1 MRLSKKIVSLL
12 TVTALAASLTACGSS
27 NGKSGSDSS
36 GKKTYK
42 IGICQLVEHNALDA
56 ATKGFKKALTDKLG
70 KDNVEFDEQNA
81 QGESTN
87 CSTICN
93 GFVTNGVD
101 LIMANATGALQAA
114 VSATNEIPIVGTSVT
129 DYGTALNIKD
139 WKGTSGTNVTGTADL
154 APIDKQEDM
163 ILEIKPDVKKVGIL
177 FCSSEP
183 NSAYQAKLMED
194 ELKKDKIEYKEYTA
208 SDSNEIQPV
217 PKLMLSTFQQTTLWL
232 LVLKLSK
239 MLLFL
244 PAFLYLQVKKEFV
257 KPESQLFPSVTTT
270 LVTRQVK
277 WLIKSLK
284 RVLIPEKWLT
294 RKTKIRQN
302 FTKKKTATL

>member
-1 MRLSKKIVSLL
+1 MKLSKKIVSLL

-114 VSATNEIPIVGTSVT
+114 VSATNELPIVGTSVT

-208 SDSNEIQPV
+208 SDSNERQPV

-232 LVLKLSK
+232 LVLKLLK

-244 PAFLYLQVKKEFV
+244 PVFLYLQEKKEFV
-257 KPESQLFPSVTTT
+257 KPESLLFPSVTTT
-270 LVTRQVK
+270 LVTRQVR
-277 WLIKSLK
+277 WLIKFLK
-284 RVLIPEKWLT
+284 RVLIPEKWLS
-294 RKTKIRQN
+294 RQTKIRQN
-302 FTKKKTATL
+302 FTTKKTATL

>member
-101 LIMANATGALQAA
+101 LIMANATGAL
-114 VSATNEIPIVGTSVT
+114 
-129 DYGTALNIKD
+129 
-139 WKGTSGTNVTGTADL
+139 
-154 APIDKQEDM
+154 
-163 ILEIKPDVKKVGIL
+163 
-177 FCSSEP
+177 
-183 NSAYQAKLMED
+183 
-194 ELKKDKIEYKEYTA
+194 
-208 SDSNEIQPV
+208 
-217 PKLMLSTFQQTTLWL
+217 
-232 LVLKLSK
+232 
-239 MLLFL
+239 
-244 PAFLYLQVKKEFV
+244 
-257 KPESQLFPSVTTT
+257 
-270 LVTRQVK
+270 
-277 WLIKSLK
+277 
-284 RVLIPEKWLT
+284 
-294 RKTKIRQN
+294 
-302 FTKKKTATL
+302 